1 MATMDE
7 LVKQVQDLET
17 ATTDLLEATNV
28 SKKTLDT
35 AVNTSL
41 EAADQVMADAVD
53 VTIKHRETLQANSE
67 AQDAAK
73 EAAGIVYDGEASLE
87 PAVGKIPIGDA
98 NATVD
103 RWLGPYIKDAY
114 RHAVESAT
122 GGKNTVLYDAH
133 GNANVMVVI
142 PKFTYDDIG
151 MTSEMGSGIATAF
164 MRSGTEVP
172 EIFIGKYQGSG
183 AHGVSVANADPRVS
197 VNYDAAKGI
206 CESKG
211 AGWHLMTVHEWAA
224 ISLWCIAN
232 GHQPQ
237 GNTQYGR
244 AHDAYH
250 EFGRRGDGRAPN
262 DRNGSARI
270 NSGSGPAAW
279 AHDNTDAGVYDLVGN
294 VWEWQYGLK
303 TQDGQVIC
311 TTDNRTDQLEAQWT
325 AQPCFFDSPKAGDS
339 STSGHFGAPFLN
351 SQVSKHAGPVGDN
364 GYYAYNDQVWETV
377 GKDASYTPNELMK
390 RLLVEPIGQGVQGR
404 FYIRNYG
411 ERLPLRGGHWSHGSG
426 AGLAALHLGNARPT
440 AGSSSGFRP
449 AFVA

>member
-67 AQDAAK
+67 ARDAAK

-151 MTSEMGSGIATAF
+151 MTSEMGSGVATAF

-183 AHGVSVANADPRVS
+183 THGVSVANADPRTS

-311 TTDNRTDQLEAQWT
+311 TSDNRTDQLESQWIAQD
-325 AQPCFFDSPKAGDS
+325 CFFDSPQ
-339 STSGHFGAPFLN
+339 SGGAESGYRGTQFLN
-351 SQVSKHAGPVGDN
+351 SQVTKHAGPVGDD
-364 GYYAYNDQVWETV
+364 GYYGDNHQVWESIA
-377 GKDASYTPNELMK
+377 KDPSYISNELMK
-390 RLLVEPIGQGVQGR
+390 RLLIEPVGKGVQGR
-404 FYIRNYG
+404 MYIRNYG
-411 ERLPLRGGHWSHGSG
+411 ERRPLRSGGWNSGSN
-426 AGLAALHLGNARPT
+426 AGLAALNLNYART
-440 AGSSSGFRP
+440 RASSSIGFRP